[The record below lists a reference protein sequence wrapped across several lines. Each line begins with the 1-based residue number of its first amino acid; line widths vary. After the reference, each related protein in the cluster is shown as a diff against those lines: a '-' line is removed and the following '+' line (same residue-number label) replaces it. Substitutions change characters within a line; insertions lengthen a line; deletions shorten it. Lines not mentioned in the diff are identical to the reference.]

1 MSIGPFGGLAA
12 SAAGAPIAQSKGSE
26 VDHVQQGSSAQQRK
40 IQTDQK
46 AEIAAGIGQADGEDH
61 QTGQRDA
68 DGRRLWEKTSG
79 PTAANRLGPG
89 VAGGQLDRRGQPD
102 RQGPDRSKRQP
113 ARSDRLRGFE
123 SGKRKAEN

>member
-12 SAAGAPIAQSKGSE
+12 SAAGAPFAQSKGSE
-26 VDHVQQGSSAQQRK
+26 VDQVQQGTSTQQRK

-79 PTAANRLGPG
+79 QQPQTGSDQGSPADSSTGADSPTGKDPT
-89 VAGGQLDRRGQPD
+89 GQSGSLLDLTG
-102 RQGPDRSKRQP
+102 
-113 ARSDRLRGFE
+113 
-123 SGKRKAEN
+123 